1 MSNIS
6 DDLSLNNLRK
16 KWLLIEAVDNKAAE
30 IATLEGKIRNLQA
43 RMSSP
48 DYAED
53 PEALEAI
60 KSRIGQLN
68 AQATALKGQVKDKA
82 DVQGLM
88 GKGKLDPL
96 AAEVA
101 PEAPKADPLAPFKNL
116 DTPAEP
122 EGDSEVDP
130 VLKQMGVPHS
140 NRDPDIDFQKTK
152 DLPPEEPGTPD
163 ENGIVVNPDGSITLD
178 SPTQEDQ
185 GAGLSDQ
192 PPAVLDQQ
200 TSEPPQGG
208 LSLAEDDAHLKSIAS
223 DVITYLKDF
232 GVQDSSLIQK
242 ILELAKNLAPEAEV
256 KEEVP
261 APTSVAPMP
270 AVGGLMKE
278 SKKHDVRASFS
289 L

>member
-16 KWLLIEAVDNKAAE
+16 KWLLIEAVDNKASE
-30 IATLEGKIRNLQA
+30 IATLEGKIKNLQA

-68 AQATALKGQVKDKA
+68 AQVTALKGQVKDKA
-82 DVQGLM
+82 DIQGLM
-88 GKGKLDPL
+88 GKGKSDPL

-122 EGDSEVDP
+122 DKPEGSVEGDSEIDP
-130 VLKQMGVPHS
+130 LLKQAGPGYSH
-140 NRDPDIDFQKTK
+140 RGPDDDFEKIK
-152 DLPPEEPGTPD
+152 DLPPEAPGIPD
-163 ENGIVVNPDGSITLD
+163 ENGIIVNPDGSITAPD
-178 SPTQEDQ
+178 SNE
-185 GAGLSDQ
+185 
-192 PPAVLDQQ
+192 PPANLQ
-200 TSEPPQGG
+200 
-208 LSLAEDDAHLKSIAS
+208 EDDAHLKSIAS
-223 DVITYLKDF
+223 DVIKYLQDF
-232 GVQDSSLIQK
+232 GVQDSNLIQK
-242 ILELAKNLAPEAEV
+242 ILDLAKNLTPKTDV
-256 KEEVP
+256 KEETPMSVP
-261 APTSVAPMP
+261 NQSTPVTSTP
-270 AVGGLMKE
+270 AIGGLMKE
-278 SKKHDVRASFS
+278 SKKQDVRASFS

>member
-43 RMSSP
+43 RMASP

-60 KSRIGQLN
+60 KSRIGQLT

-82 DVQGLM
+82 DIQGLM

-96 AAEVA
+96 AAEIA

-116 DTPAEP
+116 DTPADSEGSL

-130 VLKQMGVPHS
+130 LGVPHS
-140 NRDPDIDFQKTK
+140 NSDPDVDFQNTK
-152 DLPPEEPGTPD
+152 DLPPDAPGTPD
-163 ENGIVVNPDGSITLD
+163 ENGIVVNPDSSITAPD
-178 SPTQEDQ
+178 SNE
-185 GAGLSDQ
+185 Q
-192 PPAVLDQQ
+192 PANLQ
-200 TSEPPQGG
+200 
-208 LSLAEDDAHLKSIAS
+208 EDDAHLKSIAS
-223 DVITYLKDF
+223 DVIKYLQDF
-232 GVQDSSLIQK
+232 GVQDSNLIQK
-242 ILELAKNLAPEAEV
+242 ILELAKSLTPSAEV
-256 KEEVP
+256 EEE
-261 APTSVAPMP
+261 APMSSPVASSPVAPMP

-278 SKKHDVRASFS
+278 SKKRDVRASFS